1 MTKQI
6 RVSPNGDDGWKVK
19 QPDNSKASAI
29 VDTKT
34 EAIQIAEQIA
44 RNQWLETKIQNRD
57 GKISGWNSYWKDPFP
72 PVG

>member
-29 VDTKT
+29 ADTKA

-44 RNQWLETKIQNRD
+44 KNQWLETKIQNRD
-57 GKISGWNSYWKDPFP
+57 GRISGGNSYWKDPFP
-72 PVG
+72 PLW

>member
-29 VDTKT
+29 AETKA

-57 GKISGWNSYWKDPFP
+57 GKISWWNSYWKDPFP
-72 PVG
+72 PTW